1 MATDPSLRGG
11 QQSRRKSGNEPGR
24 GWPEKNGGPNGGGSF
39 TASSQDIHR
48 TLPHSI
54 EAEQGVLGSML
65 ISPREIIAE
74 CVEKINEEYFYVP
87 AHQTIYVVL
96 VELWNAGQGIDLI
109 TFTQVLRDRNL
120 LETVGG
126 AAAVTS
132 LFTFVPTAAN
142 VTYYLEIVREK
153 YILRQIIAACT
164 ESVRR
169 SFEEQ
174 DEVHNLLDEVE
185 QKIFSVGEDRFKGQV
200 LTMKDQVMEAIEAIE
215 HLYERRGGI
224 TGISTGF
231 AELDRMT
238 NGLHESEM
246 IVIAARPSMGKC
258 LTSDSEIT
266 LADGSIAT
274 IEEIVRG
281 QRARLLTLGADWR
294 FRFIEPS
301 AFVDDGIKP
310 VYHVVTRLG
319 RSIETTLAHP
329 FLSFSGWTKLEDLKP
344 GMQIAVPRALR
355 VFGEESCR
363 DCEIKL
369 LAYLIGDGCL
379 TDTTPEFT
387 NGNPRLRADFAEA
400 AREFGDL
407 SVREDTSAN
416 TRTPSLHVAKDRT
429 SLTRQRQEFG
439 RRLRLIV
446 KSHSRS
452 ADAIAR
458 AAGVLPS
465 SLSQWAS
472 GRVAPGAKA
481 LERLCTALGVSV
493 TELLPNGLAA
503 ISRNARNPLTLWLAR
518 LGLWEKGAHAKHVP
532 PFVFRLKR
540 EAIALFLN
548 RLFATDGW
556 ATLLASGQIQLGYS
570 SVSARLI
577 RQIQHLLLRFGV
589 IVSIRHRQVKY
600 GSGQRSAWQ
609 LDITD
614 ADSIKTFA
622 ANIGIFGKEDAVER
636 CRAAAARKRPH
647 TNRDLIPPQVWAHL
661 AKAKGSRS
669 WAAVARSAGFAAFSN
684 IHVGRRA
691 LSRRRLAALAAA
703 VEDGALE
710 QLATSDVYW
719 DTIVSIMPAGEK
731 QVYDLTIRDTHNF
744 VANDICV
751 HNTALAMNI
760 AEHVA
765 INEKLPVAVFSLEMS
780 SQQLVQRLLCSRA
793 RVNLQ
798 KVRDGFLAERDF
810 PSLTAAASKLAEA
823 QIFID
828 DSASLSILELRAK
841 ARRLKAQKDIK
852 LIVVDYL
859 QLLRS
864 TTRRAQDNR
873 QLEISE
879 ISSGLKGLA
888 KELKVPVLV
897 LAQLN
902 RQPEARTGGKPRLS
916 DLRESGS
923 IEQDADLVGLL
934 VRPEIYEEDEDARA
948 EKAGEAEL
956 IIAKQRNGPVG
967 EVSLTFLKE
976 FTRFEDR
983 ARNVPEPM

>member
-1 MATDPSLRGG
+1 LATDPSLRAG
-11 QQSRRKSGNEPGR
+11 QQRRKSGNEPGR
-24 GWPEKNGGPNGGGSF
+24 GWPQANGGQNGGQLSPNDS
-39 TASSQDIHR
+39 TDIHNR
-48 TLPHSI
+48 ALPHSI

-74 CVEKINEEYFYVP
+74 CVEKINEEYFYFA
-87 AHQTIYVVL
+87 AHQTIYTVL

-169 SFEEQ
+169 AFEEQ

-215 HLYERRGGI
+215 QLYERRGGI
-224 TGISTGF
+224 TGIATGF

-246 IVIAARPSMGKC
+246 IVIAARPSMGK
-258 LTSDSEIT
+258 
-266 LADGSIAT
+266 
-274 IEEIVRG
+274 
-281 QRARLLTLGADWR
+281 
-294 FRFIEPS
+294 
-301 AFVDDGIKP
+301 
-310 VYHVVTRLG
+310 
-319 RSIETTLAHP
+319 
-329 FLSFSGWTKLEDLKP
+329 
-344 GMQIAVPRALR
+344 
-355 VFGEESCR
+355 
-363 DCEIKL
+363 
-369 LAYLIGDGCL
+369 
-379 TDTTPEFT
+379 
-387 NGNPRLRADFAEA
+387 
-400 AREFGDL
+400 
-407 SVREDTSAN
+407 
-416 TRTPSLHVAKDRT
+416 
-429 SLTRQRQEFG
+429 
-439 RRLRLIV
+439 
-446 KSHSRS
+446 
-452 ADAIAR
+452 
-458 AAGVLPS
+458 
-465 SLSQWAS
+465 
-472 GRVAPGAKA
+472 
-481 LERLCTALGVSV
+481 
-493 TELLPNGLAA
+493 
-503 ISRNARNPLTLWLAR
+503 
-518 LGLWEKGAHAKHVP
+518 
-532 PFVFRLKR
+532 
-540 EAIALFLN
+540 
-548 RLFATDGW
+548 
-556 ATLLASGQIQLGYS
+556 
-570 SVSARLI
+570 
-577 RQIQHLLLRFGV
+577 
-589 IVSIRHRQVKY
+589 
-600 GSGQRSAWQ
+600 
-609 LDITD
+609 
-614 ADSIKTFA
+614 
-622 ANIGIFGKEDAVER
+622 
-636 CRAAAARKRPH
+636 
-647 TNRDLIPPQVWAHL
+647 
-661 AKAKGSRS
+661 
-669 WAAVARSAGFAAFSN
+669 
-684 IHVGRRA
+684 
-691 LSRRRLAALAAA
+691 
-703 VEDGALE
+703 
-710 QLATSDVYW
+710 
-719 DTIVSIMPAGEK
+719 
-731 QVYDLTIRDTHNF
+731 
-744 VANDICV
+744 
-751 HNTALAMNI
+751 TALAMNI

-879 ISSGLKGLA
+879 ISAGLKGLA

-934 VRPEIYEEDEDARA
+934 VRPEIYEEDEEARA

-967 EVSLTFLKE
+967 EIALTFLKE

-983 ARNVPEPM
+983 ARNVSEPL